1 MFTRFAFY
9 ERRERSF
16 FYHFLL
22 GAVSAIVSVGIISC
36 IIVIGI
42 FRILR
47 IDNSPSWFQN
57 FLAAYLEFDF
67 LWFRPIFID
76 DFAQY
81 GGCGEFTIRIEHTDK
96 TFGDKVI
103 DICLHIGE
111 SCRWNTCW
119 DDGMVVGHLTI
130 IKYLLAFRQLFSGS
144 GELLDKREI
153 LLLAHDLCLAHS
165 VEDLRTFRIDVI
177 GKKLCIYTRISRV
190 FLLVETLDEFQ
201 RNISRVS
208 KFLVAIH
215 LE

>member
-9 ERRERSF
+9 ERRECSF

-22 GAVSAIVSVGIISC
+22 GVISAIVSVGIISC

-67 LWFRPIFID
+67 LWFWPIFID

-81 GGCGEFTIRIEHTDK
+81 GGRREFTIRIEHTDK
-96 TFGDKVI
+96 TFGDQVI

-119 DDGMVVGHLTI
+119 DDGMVVGHFTI
-130 IKYLLAFRQLFSGS
+130 IKYLLAFRQLLSGS
-144 GELLDKREI
+144 GELLDKREV
-153 LLLAHDLCLAHS
+153 LLLAHDLGLAYS
-165 VEDLRTFRIDVI
+165 VEYLWTFRIDVI
-177 GKKLCIYTRISRV
+177 CQKLCIYTRISRV
-190 FLLVETLDEFQ
+190 FLLV
-201 RNISRVS
+201 
-208 KFLVAIH
+208 
-215 LE
+215 